1 MDTTNNFT
9 VKKAVKSSS
18 YKAFG
23 KMFFFDI
30 YRSSND
36 KPYLKITESRFAKEG
51 QEQPRK
57 NVFILFPE
65 EVSVFGERINEMYQ
79 AMQP

>member
-1 MDTTNNFT
+1 MDTTQNFT
-9 VKKAVKSSS
+9 AKKAVKSSS

-30 YRSSND
+30 YKASND
-36 KPYLKITESRFAKEG
+36 KPYLKITASRFAKEG
-51 QEQPRK
+51 EETPRK
-57 NVFILFPE
+57 NVIVLFPE

-79 AMQP
+79 AMRP